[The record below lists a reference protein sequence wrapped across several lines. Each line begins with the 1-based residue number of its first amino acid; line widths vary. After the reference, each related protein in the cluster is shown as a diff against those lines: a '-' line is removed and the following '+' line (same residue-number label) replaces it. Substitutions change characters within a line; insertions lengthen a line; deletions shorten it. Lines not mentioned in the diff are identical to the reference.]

1 MALIVLCAAAATT
14 HWQQSS
20 DGTVTAEPPVQI
32 VARSSPS
39 STTPGTAGAPF
50 ASTGAS
56 APGPSSSSR
65 PGSVIRQAEATGITI
80 PAIGYRAAVGQMP
93 TDANGDVNPPTL
105 QDTYRITNRG
115 VAPGTEATNT
125 VYLACHSYSRG
136 FAPCNL
142 VFALAKPG
150 QHVLLDTAAGTLDYV
165 IQTTRLYAK
174 TGEFKS
180 SSEVRA
186 VVPGRLVLV
195 TCFQKNDGSASTH
208 NFVVVAQL
216 AR

>member
-14 HWQQSS
+14 HWEQTSG
-20 DGTVTAEPPVQI
+20 GTVTAEPAVQA

-39 STTPGTAGAPF
+39 SSAPGTAVAPS
-50 ASTGAS
+50 ASTAAS
-56 APGPSSSSR
+56 TPGLSISSR
-65 PGSVIRQAEATGITI
+65 PGSVIRQADATRIAI
-80 PAIGYRAAVGQMP
+80 PAIGYRAAVGQMT

-115 VAPGTEATNT
+115 VAPGTKATNT

-150 QHVLLDTAAGTLDYV
+150 QHVLLSTAAGPLDYV

-174 TGEFKS
+174 NGEFKS

-195 TCFQKNDGSASTH
+195 TCFQENDGSASTR
-208 NFVVVAQL
+208 NFVVFAQL